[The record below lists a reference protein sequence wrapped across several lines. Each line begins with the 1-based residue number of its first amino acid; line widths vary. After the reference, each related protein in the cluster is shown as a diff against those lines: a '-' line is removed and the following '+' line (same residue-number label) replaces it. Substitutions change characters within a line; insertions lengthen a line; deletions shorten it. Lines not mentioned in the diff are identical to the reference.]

1 MVRKDGFTDRERAG
15 EYGAR
20 APQQPKKT
28 DQVEGDP
35 EAAKA
40 FMRAAGLHG
49 LADMYETNGNAAKNG
64 KMPPLFA
71 NNEFFAGVKIIPE
84 GQSADSEDNSCTV
97 GDTGPN
103 AQDFIDA
110 MKKAPVYT
118 NPVAEAIEKSKYNP
132 DQLPM
137 TNILHD
143 FASYNNLFSFGCLS
157 AKELNFPDKTYRING
172 IADGQHV
179 FKSSGGLSAEQKPRT
194 SAEQQYNI
202 DTEYYVDS
210 VNIEE
215 TISPNRKSRHT
226 NFHSLDFTVREPYS
240 MGQFLET
247 LYRAA
252 RNAGYSNYL
261 EAPWLLQIDFVGH
274 QDVERS
280 RAAIAASKKQLCLK
294 IINVVFDVDT
304 EGSIYTVTTAP
315 YNESVFSDQIQSLP
329 IDITVSGKN
338 LEEICQSGINSV
350 ATHINTH
357 ILKQQENEKEKTEQN
372 EYVIAFPNDTSSKAL
387 ASRLGEDNDDGQAL
401 TGDYNL
407 KAINYDEAF
416 STAGGASLSSL
427 YNQAGREYAT
437 KFAQKKLVDNRL
449 GYSVRRG
456 QLSES
461 LKEAISVEQN
471 GVNAIGKQPIDPGE
485 PLRGGDSPFAGG
497 KFVLN
502 EETKNFDRGPTSLVP
517 KDRTIQFRQ
526 GTKIQRVIEELVLLS
541 KFGQDL
547 TTQALNDPTGQVNW
561 FRIESSCYVKEDPD
575 AEVVTGSMPK
585 IFVYK
590 VVPYKVNA
598 SFFQMPNQAPP
609 GYKQLVKEAPKA
621 YNYMYTGKNNDIL
634 EFSIKFDNAFYKA
647 IAHSM
652 GNGSASND
660 ASSKSNTK
668 PANQASMQGNIGA
681 QVDDFG
687 EISSVQKTNESGDA
701 ITAGATTESAELKI
715 ARKFNEALVNSDVD
729 LVTMNLKILGDPFYI
744 SDSGI
749 GNYVS
754 ENSTFINVKEDGS
767 INHQSGQVDILLN
780 FQTPIDIDDRTG
792 GYKMNG
798 PNVGVSNF
806 NGLYFVNIVRSRFE
820 QNTFTQELELVKRP
834 NWKKKD
840 LAGTNQE
847 KMIDIKQKRSEYL
860 KQVEA
865 DYGVGS
871 DEYRFAVINYE
882 QDKTGNHNDV
892 LSAAELTRYG
902 ISAEEGAKLQKAWK
916 ERKPPSE
923 KTPAEKSATGG
934 GTRPPDTIGPSAAP
948 YDDAILRQNRQ
959 SKPYSSG
966 TVNNEKTAK
975 IAQGPDKTV
984 ETINDPTADLS
995 SNWTPPSQRG
1005 IQ

>member
-1 MVRKDGFTDRERAG
+1 MSTFRRNPLTGEHLISKDNMVRKDGFTDRERAG

-449 GYSVRRG
+449 G
-456 QLSES
+456 
-461 LKEAISVEQN
+461 I
-471 GVNAIGKQPIDPGE
+471 
-485 PLRGGDSPFAGG
+485 
-497 KFVLN
+497 
-502 EETKNFDRGPTSLVP
+502 
-517 KDRTIQFRQ
+517 
-526 GTKIQRVIEELVLLS
+526 
-541 KFGQDL
+541 
-547 TTQALNDPTGQVNW
+547 
-561 FRIESSCYVKEDPD
+561 
-575 AEVVTGSMPK
+575 
-585 IFVYK
+585 
-590 VVPYKVNA
+590 
-598 SFFQMPNQAPP
+598 
-609 GYKQLVKEAPKA
+609 
-621 YNYMYTGKNNDIL
+621 
-634 EFSIKFDNAFYKA
+634 
-647 IAHSM
+647 
-652 GNGSASND
+652 
-660 ASSKSNTK
+660 
-668 PANQASMQGNIGA
+668 
-681 QVDDFG
+681 
-687 EISSVQKTNESGDA
+687 
-701 ITAGATTESAELKI
+701 
-715 ARKFNEALVNSDVD
+715 
-729 LVTMNLKILGDPFYI
+729 
-744 SDSGI
+744 
-749 GNYVS
+749 
-754 ENSTFINVKEDGS
+754 
-767 INHQSGQVDILLN
+767 
-780 FQTPIDIDDRTG
+780 
-792 GYKMNG
+792 
-798 PNVGVSNF
+798 
-806 NGLYFVNIVRSRFE
+806 
-820 QNTFTQELELVKRP
+820 
-834 NWKKKD
+834 
-840 LAGTNQE
+840 
-847 KMIDIKQKRSEYL
+847 
-860 KQVEA
+860 
-865 DYGVGS
+865 
-871 DEYRFAVINYE
+871 
-882 QDKTGNHNDV
+882 
-892 LSAAELTRYG
+892 
-902 ISAEEGAKLQKAWK
+902 
-916 ERKPPSE
+916 
-923 KTPAEKSATGG
+923 
-934 GTRPPDTIGPSAAP
+934 
-948 YDDAILRQNRQ
+948 
-959 SKPYSSG
+959 
-966 TVNNEKTAK
+966 
-975 IAQGPDKTV
+975 
-984 ETINDPTADLS
+984 
-995 SNWTPPSQRG
+995 
-1005 IQ
+1005 